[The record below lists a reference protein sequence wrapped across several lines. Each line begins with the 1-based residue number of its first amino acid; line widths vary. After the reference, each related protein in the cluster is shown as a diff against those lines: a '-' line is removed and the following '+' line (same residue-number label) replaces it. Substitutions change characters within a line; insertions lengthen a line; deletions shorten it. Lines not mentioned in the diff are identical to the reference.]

1 MAAPALI
8 ETYRQLRKDPLWT
21 FLASDNAPKNLTLLQ
36 ILLFDNERRLKE
48 SVMIDRLGRLLN
60 QMSSDTVTREEV
72 VKLLA
77 DWRNY
82 KYVLRTLPPKDDE
95 PVYELTV
102 PAFEAISFISSQT
115 QERISPTGSRLEL
128 LIHAIRKLVDDTDMN
143 KERRIQRF
151 GI

>member
-1 MAAPALI
+1 MRKKLHPHGSSALI

-21 FLASDNAPKNLTLLQ
+21 FLASDNAPKNLALLQ
-36 ILLFDNERRLKE
+36 ILLFDNARRLKE

-102 PAFEAISFISSQT
+102 SAFEAISFISSQT
-115 QERISPTGSRLEL
+115 Q
-128 LIHAIRKLVDDTDMN
+128 
-143 KERRIQRF
+143 
-151 GI
+151 